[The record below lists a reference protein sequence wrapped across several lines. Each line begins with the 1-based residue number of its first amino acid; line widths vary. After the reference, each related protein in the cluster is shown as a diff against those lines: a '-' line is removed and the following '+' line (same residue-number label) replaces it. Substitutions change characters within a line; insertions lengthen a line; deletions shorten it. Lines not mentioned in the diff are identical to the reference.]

1 MPKQFDACVMC
12 LTEAGH
18 DQGRAARACQA
29 AFWQEHG
36 VTVGVALAAGFEPE
50 GDLTEHAALVAAEL
64 ADQGD
69 EGDSVFVL
77 GGRLKPVSSEDE
89 EACLSAYDGVQKTN
103 EQSLL
108 TESEVLEPGVY
119 NGHEFTPA
127 YLAAVARNYDPSKPP
142 PIVKD
147 HKLDDADACY
157 GRVRGLRY
165 DAENEKLLSL
175 SEFLGSH
182 AIERVKDGRWT
193 QLSGRFLMRSQRM
206 TELSVT
212 LNPAY
217 TGSRIKSKSEVARM
231 SKQTQAKLSKE
242 EAPEGTAAPAPD
254 PTPQAPAANEVT
266 LEKSPRELEVEAK
279 LAEAEAKLAEVN
291 AREAKREEEIKLR
304 RQREDE
310 KDWELLLAQGYAEP
324 RTKEKELAFMGRLDE
339 DEKEEFLSLRRDFGK
354 IREYGRKSTADVPD
368 APVSEPEAQLSEKQD
383 ALMGVMRAAAG
394 IPQPSTNGQAAK

>member
-1 MPKQFDACVMC
+1 MPKQFDACVAT
-12 LTEAGH
+12 LTDSGH
-18 DQGRAARACQA
+18 DQDRACRACQA

-36 VTVGVALAAGFEPE
+36 VTVGVALQAGFDPE
-50 GDLTEHAALVAAEL
+50 GDLTDHASLVAAEL
-64 ADQGD
+64 AEQGD

-89 EACLSAYDGVQKTN
+89 EACLSAYDGVAKTN
-103 EQSLL
+103 DQSLL

-119 NGHEFTPA
+119 NGHEFTPV
-127 YLAAVARNYDPSKPP
+127 YLAAVAKNYDPSKPP

-231 SKQTQAKLSKE
+231 SKQTQAKLSKDE
-242 EAPEGTAAPAPD
+242 TEGTAAPALD
-254 PTPQAPAANEVT
+254 PAPQTPAAAEVT
-266 LEKSPRELEVEAK
+266 LEKTPREIEVEAK
-279 LAEAEAKLAEVN
+279 LAEAEAKLAESEERETK
-291 AREAKREEEIKLR
+291 REAEIKLR
-304 RQREDE
+304 RSREDE

-324 RTKEKELAFMGRLDE
+324 RTKDKELAFMGRLEEAD
-339 DEKEEFLSLRRDFGK
+339 KEEFLSLRRDLGK
-354 IREYGRKSTADVPD
+354 IREYGRKSSADVQD
-368 APVSEPEAQLSEKQD
+368 PVAEPEAKLSEKQD

-394 IPQPSTNGQAAK
+394 IPTPSTNGHAAK

>member
-1 MPKQFDACVMC
+1 MPKQFDACVAT
-12 LTEAGH
+12 LTDAGH
-18 DQGRAARACQA
+18 DSDRACRACQT

-36 VTVGVALAAGFEPE
+36 VTVGVALQAGFDPE
-50 GDLTEHAALVAAEL
+50 GDLADHASLVAAEL

-77 GGRLKPVSSEDE
+77 GGRLRPVSSADE
-89 EACLSAYDGVQKTN
+89 EACLSAYEGVAKTN

-119 NGHEFTPA
+119 NGHEFTTA
-127 YLAAVARNYDPSKPP
+127 YLMAVAKNYNPSMPP

-165 DAENEKLLSL
+165 DTENEKLLSL

-217 TGSRIKSKSEVARM
+217 TGSKIKNKKSEVARM
-231 SKQTQAKLSKE
+231 SKQTQAKLSQE
-242 EAPEGTAAPAPD
+242 EAPEGTAAPALD
-254 PTPQAPAANEVT
+254 PTPQAPAAAEVT

-279 LAEAEAKLAEVN
+279 LAEAEAKLAQANEQTAKLAEEV
-291 AREAKREEEIKLR
+291 KLR
-304 RQREDE
+304 RDRED
-310 KDWELLLAQGYAEP
+310 DRDFELLLAQGYAEP
-324 RTKEKELAFMGRLDE
+324 RTKEKELAFMSRLDE
-339 DEKEEFLSLRRDFGK
+339 ADKEAFLSLRRDLGK
-354 IREYGRKSTADVPD
+354 IREYGRKTTADIPD
-368 APVSEPEAQLSEKQD
+368 AIKEPSVNLSERD
-383 ALMGVMRAAAG
+383 EALMDVMRATAG
-394 IPQPSTNGQAAK
+394 IKPSTNGQAAK